1 MTGADR
7 RKKLIFLMRESE
19 QPLSGTQLGQVT
31 GVSRQVV
38 VQDIALLR
46 TEGYPIVSTAKGYL
60 LNEPKCA
67 TRVLKVCHTN
77 EQVEEELTTIV
88 DLGGTVLNV
97 MVNHRVYGRVEA
109 ALNIRNR
116 RDVHRKIGSAF
127 ECDFR
132 LSFSQDFRGKRR
144 SARRDRACTAEKGL
158 SGGSDAL
165 RAGDTCL
172 NGTICRMTHRMA
184 CHAAPVC
191 HRELLPCRKESFC
204 GS

>member
-1 MTGADR
+1 MTEGDRR
-7 RKKLIFLMRESE
+7 RKKIVECIE
-19 QPLSGTQLGQVT
+19 NAQTPVSGTELAREF
-31 GVSRQVV
+31 GVSRQAI

-116 RDVHRKIGSAF
+116 RDVQGFLNDLRTGKSVPLLNVTSGYHFHKISA
-127 ECDFR
+127 ESEEVLDEIEHA
-132 LSFSQDFRGKRR
+132 LQK
-144 SARRDRACTAEKGL
+144 KGFL
-158 SGGSDAL
+158 EEV
-165 RAGDTCL
+165 
-172 NGTICRMTHRMA
+172 MPYEQETHA
-184 CHAAPVC
+184 
-191 HRELLPCRKESFC
+191 
-204 GS
+204 